1 MIVLKILDTKDMM
14 SHLLLK
20 ETFDN
25 WFLVEAQ
32 VTTFARLSIAGRR
45 NKNWYD
51 QEADQTDLIGWGEMR
66 SFLFQYIRGKRSPE
80 AFTFSLKLSEMAAKD
95 WIREEGLYQRIH
107 DKKVELL
114 LQFRYEKDSL
124 HLVTGISQLEFTMD
138 KHDENSWDILAPQI
152 LKALK
157 ISFDENV

>member
-1 MIVLKILDTKDMM
+1 MIVFKILDTKDMM

-20 ETFDN
+20 ETFDK

-32 VTTFARLSIAGRR
+32 VTTFAHLTISGRR
-45 NKNWYD
+45 IKNWYD
-51 QEADQTDLIGWGEMR
+51 QKEDLTDLICWEEMR
-66 SFLFQYIRGKRSPE
+66 PFLFQYIRGKRTPE
-80 AFTFSLKLSEMAAKD
+80 VFTFSLKLSEEAAKT
-95 WIREEGLYQRIH
+95 WIREEGLYQRIR

-138 KHDENSWDILAPQI
+138 KHDENSWDLLVPQI

-157 ISFDENV
+157 ISFDKDI